1 MAIES
6 KSERHNPNV
15 SLFWQRWALSKVF
28 ECLCVLVVVVVVGV
42 DVDRICTS
50 VIRQSCSADDN
61 GTLVIFPLFI
71 MILNLLNLDKEE

>member
-1 MAIES
+1 
-6 KSERHNPNV
+6 
-15 SLFWQRWALSKVF
+15 
-28 ECLCVLVVVVVVGV
+28 VVVVVVGV